1 MPPRLKHKRQ
11 QRNPSRKGKV
21 RAKVRA
27 KDKDNRR
34 DRVKAK
40 GKAKVNPKRPPNNH
54 RKGPPAVRRMLAEV
68 LPVAAVLPKTPKY
81 PMAN

>member
-11 QRNPSRKGKV
+11 RRKRSRKVKV
-21 RAKVRA
+21 RGKGKGKARG
-27 KDKDNRR
+27 NRR